1 MSPPLVLPLQDC
13 HDPSLVGGKALGL
26 AQLMAGGFPVPTGV
40 CITTAAYHAAL
51 GAAGFSP
58 LDRWQQALEHT
69 GDVRRAWLA
78 DCRSMVR
85 GLEVTALVDACLTA
99 MRNVSGTEG
108 RRWAVRSSSTN
119 EDAAGMGFA
128 GQYRTELGVATQTMS
143 QAITAVWASIWEEH
157 VLDYAAKAGTSQ
169 APPAMAV
176 VCQPMLAA
184 QRAGVAYSIHPV
196 TGRDNHI
203 TINAVRGLGAALV
216 DGSVSPDQYV
226 VETGADGEPIRVRRR
241 CLGHQSD
248 RLVLTAEGVRTE
260 PVPGHERDRDSLAD
274 PELFELA
281 RVVKRIERA
290 GHGPVDVEWA
300 IEAGRLWVLQA
311 RPITAVRPSSEL
323 TDDECEWS
331 RTNFKETMPE
341 LPSPLGISF
350 LERFMAAYIVA
361 HYRRLGCRIPPGL
374 SSVRTLFGRPYI
386 NLTLFHSLVG
396 QLRGDPSMNVE
407 QMGGEPLRSV
417 PAVRPLGVRAMVRA
431 LWLVWREMRRVVRES
446 PRNFAQMKQMA
457 ATYSRDRLAS
467 YPLAELGAELD
478 GIGRW
483 LDEHEV
489 TFGIAAG
496 VGQCLQTFSLLLPRW
511 LGDDWRSLL
520 NAALQGQGT
529 VISAQQIIR
538 LAELAELARHDD
550 RVLRALEQGASD
562 YRACRSLVQGTPFL
576 SAFDR
581 YVDDYG
587 HRGLG
592 ESDVMSP
599 RFGEQPEVVLGV
611 IRTQLRGPASTPADI
626 VERQRV
632 RRERAL
638 AEIRARCG
646 WRVDRWLVFRWWY
659 RRLCLF
665 FSLREANRHHLM
677 WYATAVRNVL
687 LQIGERL
694 VEQGRLAAPEDMF
707 FLTLQERADLLQG
720 ASQDWTD
727 LIVRRRADRE
737 RWVSMQVPDT
747 IRDWDEAVQGGQ
759 GADVPDVDGQLRG
772 LPISTGMVTGPVT
785 LIRSAEDWSRVRPG
799 DIIVAP
805 VIDPGMAPLFGIAA
819 GLIVEM
825 GGTLSHGAIIAR
837 EYGLPA
843 LVNVPRVMRQLR
855 DGDRIQLDASH
866 GTVRKIVP

>member
-638 AEIRARCG
+638 AEIRARWLRVACG
-646 WRVDRWLVFRWWY
+646 PLACLPVVVSAALPVLFAARGQSPPSDVVCHCRSQCVASDRGAIGGAGALGRTGRHVLPDPSGACRSPAGSVARLDRPHRAATGGPGALGVHAGSGYDPGLGRGGAGGARCGCSRRRWPTTWPADQHGHGHGTCDTHSISRRLESGAPRRHHRGAGHRSRHGSVVRDCSRVDR
-659 RRLCLF
+659 
-665 FSLREANRHHLM
+665 
-677 WYATAVRNVL
+677 
-687 LQIGERL
+687 
-694 VEQGRLAAPEDMF
+694 
-707 FLTLQERADLLQG
+707 
-720 ASQDWTD
+720 
-727 LIVRRRADRE
+727 
-737 RWVSMQVPDT
+737 
-747 IRDWDEAVQGGQ
+747 
-759 GADVPDVDGQLRG
+759 
-772 LPISTGMVTGPVT
+772 
-785 LIRSAEDWSRVRPG
+785 
-799 DIIVAP
+799 
-805 VIDPGMAPLFGIAA
+805 
-819 GLIVEM
+819 
-825 GGTLSHGAIIAR
+825 
-837 EYGLPA
+837 
-843 LVNVPRVMRQLR
+843 R
-855 DGDRIQLDASH
+855 DGWDPLPRGDYRAGIRPSGPSQCPPGYASITRW
-866 GTVRKIVP
+866 GPNPT